1 MTHIELD
8 IDTPQ
13 WLIGALT
20 DFLGAAS
27 GDLAWSSPQSLRGSL
42 GRGHMGRGEGG
53 KPGSGDDGVGDRGL
67 RLVGSRHCELDD

>member
-1 MTHIELD
+1 MTHVELD

-27 GDLAWSSPQSLRGSL
+27 GDLAWSSPQSRETV
-42 GRGHMGRGEGG
+42 R
-53 KPGSGDDGVGDRGL
+53 KGV
-67 RLVGSRHCELDD
+67 

>member
-1 MTHIELD
+1 LRKGRTMTHVELD

-27 GDLAWSSPQSLRGSL
+27 GDLAWSSPQSRETV
-42 GRGHMGRGEGG
+42 R
-53 KPGSGDDGVGDRGL
+53 KGV
-67 RLVGSRHCELDD
+67 